1 MTPNDYLAL
10 LPLIITGSGALVVM
24 ILTAFFRSHG
34 VTVIGTALILAGGLA
49 STFGIADVV
58 PQSITSHVSGEGIAL
73 LQLSGLS
80 LVYSSIILGCS
91 FAITLLSFGYLEQ
104 YTEQKE
110 EYYILL
116 LIASFGAL
124 VLVNAH
130 HFIALFLGLEIL
142 TIALYSLI
150 AYLRQ
155 RASALEAG
163 MKYLVMASTSSA
175 FLLFG
180 MALIYNVL
188 GTMEFSLMA
197 ARLASVST
205 LDPLFIGGLAIMIV
219 GVGFKLAL
227 VPFHLWTPDVY
238 QGAPAP
244 VTALIATISKGSMFG
259 VWLRFYMT
267 LDGGQYA
274 SMVTIFSIVA
284 MASMLLGNLLAL
296 LQDNVKRILA
306 YSSIAHLG
314 YILIGFLASSSLGAQ
329 AATFYLIAYFITT
342 IGSFGIIAVMSGGGE
357 DAEDISNYE
366 GLFWS
371 RPLLALVFTAMLLS
385 LAGIPL
391 TAGFIGKYYVLT
403 SGIDADLWYL
413 AVTLVV
419 SSVIG
424 LYYYLRIVATMFK
437 PTPET
442 NALKPHFNAFN
453 TLALAL
459 LTVMVVWY
467 GVYPT
472 GMISLIDNMMGAV
485 IF

>member
-10 LPLIITGSGALVVM
+10 LPLLVTGVGAIVIML
-24 ILTAFFRSHG
+24 ITAFFRSHS
-34 VTVIGTALILAGGLA
+34 LIVASTTLLLAGGFA
-49 STFGIADVV
+49 SLFVVSGVV
-58 PQSITSHVSGEGIAL
+58 PQDISSHTAGEGISL
-73 LQLSGLS
+73 LKVTGFS
-80 LVYSSIILGCS
+80 LIYTGIILGCS

-104 YTEQKE
+104 YPEQKE

-116 LIASFGAL
+116 LIATFGAIA
-124 VLVNAH
+124 LVNAH
-130 HFIALFLGLEIL
+130 HFIALFLGLEVL
-142 TIALYSLI
+142 SIALYALI

-155 RASALEAG
+155 RSSALEAG
-163 MKYLVMASTSSA
+163 TKYLIMASTSSA

-180 MALIYNVL
+180 MALIYNAV
-188 GTMEFSLMA
+188 GTMEFMIMA
-197 ARLASVST
+197 ARLSSVES

-219 GVGFKLAL
+219 GIGFKLAL

-259 VWLRFYMT
+259 VWLRFYT
-267 LDGGQYA
+267 ILDGGQYA
-274 SMVTIFSIVA
+274 SLITIFSVVA
-284 MASMLLGNLLAL
+284 IASMLLGNLLAL
-296 LQDNVKRILA
+296 LQDNVKRVLA

-314 YILIGFLASSSLGAQ
+314 YILVGFLASSNLGAQ

-342 IGSFGIIAVMSGGGE
+342 LGSFGIIAVMSSGGEE

-366 GLFWS
+366 GLFWT

-403 SGIDADLWYL
+403 SGIDSDLWYL
-413 AVTLVV
+413 VITLVAG
-419 SSVIG
+419 SAIG
-424 LYYYLRIVATMFK
+424 LYYYLRIIAVMFR
-437 PTPET
+437 PSPEA
-442 NALKPHFNAFN
+442 NLLKPQFNAFN

-472 GMISLIDNMMGAV
+472 GMISLINTMMGA
-485 IF
+485 